1 MFWKDHG
8 TNSLVAVVCLDLFTC
23 GSQSLL
29 PLLPLLKELFAIRN
43 NNVPNAPE
51 PVLTWSHKKRGYRD
65 YFGADG
71 QLRNS
76 TNHQEEDDDDDSKH
90 STELELERF
99 LLGSTGVDSQA
110 KTPQL
115 ETSTKFQQVEIYGT
129 ASSNKRLFLDG
140 VLQSTLNGL
149 EAYHEALVHPALTM
163 VEGAASDSSSCS
175 LRVAII
181 GGGEGTTL
189 REVLKHKSVESCT
202 MIDIDAE
209 FMDLARVHLPEW
221 NDCRDLVDA
230 APANN
235 NKTDG
240 YSSCFDHPR
249 ARVFPEDAIL
259 WFIGRYHKEQ
269 DIDESEKFD
278 VIIMDA
284 L

>member
-1 MFWKDHG
+1 MW
-8 TNSLVAVVCLDLFTC
+8 LVVAVGSLDLFTC
-23 GSQSLL
+23 GSQSLM

-43 NNVPNAPE
+43 DSVPNAPE

-76 TNHQEEDDDDDSKH
+76 TNHEDDDDDDDEH
-90 STELELERF
+90 SGPTTELELERY

-140 VLQSTLNGL
+140 VVQSTLNGL

-163 VEGAASDSSSCS
+163 VEGAASDSSS

-189 REVLKHKSVESCT
+189 REVLKHQSVESCT

-230 APANN
+230 APVNN
-235 NKTDG
+235 NNTTDG

-249 ARVFPEDAIL
+249 ARVFPEDAIS
-259 WFIGRYHKEQ
+259 WFIDRYHNEE